1 MDLKVFGDKIIFRPL
16 VENEG
21 VKEEKTPGGIIMP
34 QTVRDA
40 QRQQRRNYKGK
51 ALYVGEACKFVKI
64 NDIVSY
70 DQFGVASFYHEGEE
84 LIICRENDLIGKY
97 E

>member
-1 MDLKVFGDKIIFRPL
+1 MDLKVFGDKVIFRPL
-16 VENEG
+16 AENESP
-21 VKEEKTPGGIIMP
+21 KEEKSPGGIILP
-34 QTVRDA
+34 QTVREA
-40 QRQQRRNYKGK
+40 QKQQRRNFKGK
-51 ALYVGEACKFVKI
+51 ALYVGEACKFVKVG
-64 NDIVSY
+64 DTVSY

>member
-1 MDLKVFGDKIIFRPL
+1 MDLKVFGDKVIFRPL
-16 VENEG
+16 AENED
-21 VKEEKTPGGIIMP
+21 VKEQKSPGGIILP
-34 QTVRDA
+34 QTVREA
-40 QRQQRRNYKGK
+40 QKQQRRNFKGT
-51 ALYVGEACKFVKI
+51 ALYVGEACKFVKVG
-64 NDIVSY
+64 DIVSY